1 MLKSGKKL
9 MALCLS
15 VLLIFGCL
23 SACSNSAVTTPNTV
37 PEAPENAQTSVPAEP
52 VATEPV
58 ATEPVATEPKSN
70 EPEEEKKVLR
80 VITIGHSLAV
90 DCGNTL
96 NRIFAAEGTG
106 EYDEVYIAT
115 LYYSGC
121 PLYKHVNYLTQNAP
135 EYNLYISSSTTPE
148 SPPTIMDN
156 VTMYDAL
163 RFAYWDIVIMQGG
176 VFEIGIDATYTDG
189 NIQIIQN
196 YVLDSCLNPN
206 PVFAWHMAWATPT
219 DNTLRDMYPKS
230 PNTYYSSYEKFG
242 SSRTNFYNCI
252 AQCVEDHILTDET
265 FQFMIPA
272 GTALENA
279 LSSYLEE
286 SDIHRDYAHAS
297 DYGRVIASYVWYCR
311 IMGVDQ
317 ISEVKMDTVPV
328 QFLKKK
334 ENGELVLT
342 QAQKDIIIESV
353 NNALSNPVEMT
364 QSQYTE
370 APAQ

>member
-1 MLKSGKKL
+1 MLKNWKKL
-9 MALCLS
+9 FVLCLS
-15 VLLIFGCL
+15 VLMVL
-23 SACSNSAVTTPNTV
+23 SSFAACAGSE
-37 PEAPENAQTSVPAEP
+37 PETPAETE
-52 VATEPV
+52 ATQPATTAETEAKEPV
-58 ATEPVATEPKSN
+58 SN
-70 EPEEEKKVLR
+70 EPEGEEKILR
-80 VITIGHSLAV
+80 ILTIGHSLAV

-106 EYDEVYIAT
+106 EYDEVYIST

-121 PLYKHVNYLTQNAP
+121 PLYKHVNYLTENAP
-135 EYNLYISSSTTPE
+135 EYNLYTSSSKTPDN
-148 SPPTIMDN
+148 PPTIMDN

-163 RFAYWDIVIMQGG
+163 KFAYWDIIIMQGG
-176 VFEIGIDATYTDG
+176 VFEIAASSTYTDG

-196 YVLDSCLNPN
+196 YVRENCLNRDPI
-206 PVFAWHMAWATPT
+206 FAWHMAWATPVDT
-219 DNTLRDMYPKS
+219 TLRDMYPKS
-230 PNTYYSSYEKFG
+230 PNSYYSSYEKFG
-242 SSRTNFYNCI
+242 NIRANFYNGI
-252 AQCVEDHILTDET
+252 AQCVKDHILTDET
-265 FQFMIPA
+265 FRFMIPA

-286 SDIHRDYAHAS
+286 NDIHRDYAHAS

-328 QFLKKK
+328 HFLKNKD
-334 ENGELVLT
+334 NGDLVLT
-342 QAQKDIIIESV
+342 QSQKDILIESV
-353 NNALSNPVEMT
+353 NNALAKPVEMT

>member
-1 MLKSGKKL
+1 M
-9 MALCLS
+9 
-15 VLLIFGCL
+15 
-23 SACSNSAVTTPNTV
+23 
-37 PEAPENAQTSVPAEP
+37 
-52 VATEPV
+52 
-58 ATEPVATEPKSN
+58 
-70 EPEEEKKVLR
+70 
-80 VITIGHSLAV
+80 

-121 PLYKHVNYLTQNAP
+121 PLYKHVNYLTQNAS

-176 VFEIGIDATYTDG
+176 VFEIGISSTYTDG
-189 NIQIIQN
+189 NIQVIQN
-196 YVLDSCLNPN
+196 YVRDNCMNPD

-242 SSRTNFYNCI
+242 SSRTNFYRSI

-286 SDIHRDYAHAS
+286 NDIHRDYAHAS

-311 IMGVDQ
+311 IMGVEQ

-328 QFLKKK
+328 KFLKKK
-334 ENGELVLT
+334 ENGDLVLT